1 MRYLRRILFLGSIA
15 AVSYTHLKK
24 GDKYE
29 YMGLYGLYEKI
40 ERGEG
45 RLELDKN
52 SGYLLLRDRLDPDVL
67 HMPVWST
74 EHKNKYNWI
83 NLEYPSSERI
93 TQQQWS
99 SIQND
104 IRKVE
109 DCLYSSD
116 RNQFLEYRSLLD
128 IDSFVD
134 YFIINEFFTNY
145 DAGWNSTFLYK
156 DRDGKIHIGPFWDLD
171 VYKRQARY
179 TPAKPAV
186 CVWQQEQIWGG
197 AKYDKSNYS
206 GR

>member
-1 MRYLRRILFLGSIA
+1 MNTAGEISA
-15 AVSYTHLKK
+15 YTPDIRFCEMVLKK

-93 TQQQWS
+93 T
-99 SIQND
+99 
-104 IRKVE
+104 
-109 DCLYSSD
+109 
-116 RNQFLEYRSLLD
+116 
-128 IDSFVD
+128 
-134 YFIINEFFTNY
+134 
-145 DAGWNSTFLYK
+145 
-156 DRDGKIHIGPFWDLD
+156 
-171 VYKRQARY
+171 
-179 TPAKPAV
+179 
-186 CVWQQEQIWGG
+186 
-197 AKYDKSNYS
+197 
-206 GR
+206 

>member
-1 MRYLRRILFLGSIA
+1 M
-15 AVSYTHLKK
+15 VLKK

-156 DRDGKIHIGPFWDLD
+156 DRDGKYI
-171 VYKRQARY
+171 
-179 TPAKPAV
+179 
-186 CVWQQEQIWGG
+186 
-197 AKYDKSNYS
+197 S
-206 GR
+206 GLFGISTGLWIITQKNC

>member
-1 MRYLRRILFLGSIA
+1 
-15 AVSYTHLKK
+15 
-24 GDKYE
+24 
-29 YMGLYGLYEKI
+29 MGLYGLYEKI

-83 NLEYPSSERI
+83 NWINLEYPSSERI

-116 RNQFLEYRSLLD
+116 RNQFL
-128 IDSFVD
+128 
-134 YFIINEFFTNY
+134 
-145 DAGWNSTFLYK
+145 
-156 DRDGKIHIGPFWDLD
+156 
-171 VYKRQARY
+171 
-179 TPAKPAV
+179 
-186 CVWQQEQIWGG
+186 
-197 AKYDKSNYS
+197 
-206 GR
+206 